1 MDIRKGLVSK
11 RITSLNEA
19 DFHKIKE
26 IFADVAELPLE
37 RRDEILREKCGDDSA
52 LLNEVKS
59 LLDAHDTAENL
70 IEKNAFSFDSFT
82 NSNGK
87 SYDGKQFGNYKILR
101 EIGHGGMGAVFL
113 AERND
118 GEFHQKV
125 ALKIVRQTVLD
136 NETERHFRRERE
148 ILASLN
154 HPNIAHLHDGGVS
167 ASGEAFLAMEYVEGE
182 NLLEFAES
190 NKLSIEEKL
199 KLFLKICAAVS
210 YAHRNLTIH
219 RDLKPS
225 NILVNKDGEPKLLD
239 FGLAK
244 ISEPTD
250 LGFGNSDFGLTK
262 NQNENSKSII
272 QNLKFQIELTQTI
285 FCAFTPAYASPEQ
298 ILGRKVTTA
307 SDIYSL
313 GVVFYELLAGDKPFH
328 FEDKSLEEI
337 INTITNSQPLLPS
350 AISNSKFQISDK
362 TNPRSKIQN
371 PKLRGDLDNIALK
384 AIQKEPE
391 RRYQSVAEFANDIEK
406 YLNGLPILARPNTFS
421 YRSSKFFRRNKI
433 AVSATAIVILTIL
446 TRLFFTL
453 WQANETRKE
462 RDRAEKRFNEVRK
475 LSNSILSDITPK
487 IEHLQGSTE
496 ARQLLVKNALE
507 YLDSLAVESQKDA
520 DLQSE
525 LASAY
530 EKIGDL
536 QGNPQ
541 KPNLNDYYGAIESY
555 RKAQTIRQ
563 NLPPT
568 LENQKLSAQNYRQLS
583 NSEFAVYNIK
593 DSLESSEHALNIYQN
608 LLAKNSQSFDLNI
621 EYIDTEIENA
631 AIFSSNNQYGTAIP
645 LFQKSLKNLAKLD
658 QNNQE
663 TQRLTAKTLG
673 SLANAHSWDDRQTEA
688 ETEIEQ
694 ARKLID
700 ELGKKYPNDP
710 IVQTTAFQIY
720 GYAASIYESVKND
733 ISLGYALK
741 YLQIAANAVEND
753 PADLKAKSNLA
764 RAYSRIGI
772 SYVNVKQIPK
782 AIENLQ
788 KAEKIITQLA
798 EQDPKNLLFK
808 RDLAKLYVR
817 FGDAQ
822 TLKKNYSEAA
832 ASYQKSAELFESVA
846 QTDDKNTLARRDL
859 AQSLKSLGEI
869 FIKLGENE
877 KAKQNYEKSS
887 EILKDLINRNALGE
901 WDRKMFDDVQKAL
914 QKL

>member
-1 MDIRKGLVSK
+1 
-11 RITSLNEA
+11 LNEA
-19 DFHKIKE
+19 DFYKIKE
-26 IFADVAELPLE
+26 IFAETVELPKE
-37 RRDEILREKCGDDSA
+37 RREAVLREKCGADEE
-52 LLNEVKS
+52 LYTEVNS
-59 LLDAHDTAENL
+59 LLAAHDEAENI

-82 NSNGK
+82 NSNGR
-87 SYDGKQFGNYKILR
+87 SYDGKQFGNYRILR

-113 AERND
+113 ATRND
-118 GEFHQKV
+118 GEFNQKV
-125 ALKIVRQTVLD
+125 ALKIVRQTILD
-136 NETERHFRRERE
+136 TETERHFRRERE
-148 ILASLN
+148 ILAGLN

-190 NKLSIEEKL
+190 QKLSIEAKL

-244 ISEPTD
+244 ILDEN
-250 LGFGNSDFGLTK
+250 LSDQ
-262 NQNENSKSII
+262 NQTTTV
-272 QNLKFQIELTQTI
+272 FR
-285 FCAFTPAYASPEQ
+285 AFTPAYASPEQ

-307 SDIYSL
+307 SDVYSL

-328 FEDKSLEEI
+328 FEGKSLEEI
-337 INTITNSQPLLPS
+337 INTITNFEPLAPS
-350 AISNSKFQISDK
+350 AVPSSRFQVPSSIK
-362 TNPRSKIQN
+362 TNPKSQIRN
-371 PKLRGDLDNIALK
+371 PKLKGDLDNIALK

-391 RRYQSVAEFANDIEK
+391 RRYQSVAELASDIERHLK
-406 YLNGLPILARPNTFS
+406 GLPILARPATIS
-421 YRSSKFFRRNKI
+421 YRASKFFKRNKI
-433 AVSATAIVILTIL
+433 AVSAAAIVVLSILTG
-446 TRLFFTL
+446 LFFTL
-453 WQANETRKE
+453 WQANETRRE

-487 IEHLQGSTE
+487 IERLQGSTE
-496 ARQLLVKNALE
+496 ARQILVKNALE
-507 YLDSLAVESQKDA
+507 YLDSLAVESKNDA
-520 DLQSE
+520 ELQSE

-568 LENQKLSAQNYRQLS
+568 PENQRLSAQNYRQLS

-593 DSLESSEHALNIYQN
+593 DALESSAQALNIYQN
-608 LLAKNSQSFDLNI
+608 LLAENSQSLDLNI

-631 AIFSSNNQYGTAIP
+631 AIYSSNNQFRTAIP
-645 LFQKSLKNLAKLD
+645 LFQSSLENLAKLD
-658 QNNQE
+658 QNNRE
-663 TQRLTAKTLG
+663 TNRLTAKTLG
-673 SLANAHSWDDRQTEA
+673 SLANAHSWNDQQTEA
-688 ETEIEQ
+688 ETEVEK
-694 ARKLID
+694 ARVLID

-720 GYAASIYESVKND
+720 GFAASINEGIKND
-733 ISLGYALK
+733 VSLKYALK
-741 YLQIAANAVEND
+741 FLQIAADAVEND
-753 PADLKAKSNLA
+753 SADLKAKYNLA
-764 RAYSRIGI
+764 RAYSRVGI

-788 KAEKIITQLA
+788 KAEEIITQLV
-798 EQDPKNLLFK
+798 ERDPKNLLFK

-817 FGDAQ
+817 FGDAE
-822 TLKKNYSEAA
+822 TLEKLYPEAA
-832 ASYQKSAELFESVA
+832 ASYQKSADLFENIA
-846 QTDDKNTLARRDL
+846 QTDDKNTLAQRDL
-859 AQSLKSLGEI
+859 AQSLKSVGET
-869 FIKLGENE
+869 FLKLGENE
-877 KAKQNYEKSS
+877 KAKQSYEKASA
-887 EILKDLINRNALGE
+887 ILQDLIDRNALGDY
-901 WDRKMFDDVQKAL
+901 DRKMFDDVQKAL